1 MSERDVT
8 PGKFARKV
16 TPKALLVVVAVIV
29 VLALGFSSFFMV
41 DQKEEAVI
49 LRFGKFLRISS
60 PGLHFKMPF
69 GIDQNL
75 NVPTQRSLKA
85 EFGFRTERA
94 GVNTI
99 YSGEDY
105 SSESVM
111 LTGDLLI
118 VTVEW
123 IIQYQIVDPKA
134 FLFKVDDTEKTIR
147 DMSQSAISQLVGD
160 RQIDAVLTQDR
171 ATIEDQARV
180 LMNEYYNKYELGI
193 RVTTVKL
200 QDVVPPKGPVQAA
213 YEDVNKAI
221 QDRDRSINEGIESYN
236 QAIPKAEGTARK
248 LVQEAQG
255 YAQRRV
261 NQADGDVAR
270 FNAVLKEYRAS
281 PAVTRAR
288 LYYEMWEEVFANGAE
303 NTDLIDRNLQ
313 NFLPL
318 KNLGNTPTATP
329 GGTP

>member
-8 PGKFARKV
+8 PGNFARKV
-16 TPKALLVVVAVIV
+16 TPKAVLVVVAVVV
-29 VLALGFSSFFMV
+29 VLVFGFSSFFVV
-41 DQKEEAVI
+41 DQKDEAVI
-49 LRFGKFLRISS
+49 LRFGKYLRVSP

-94 GVNTI
+94 GVNTV
-99 YSGEDY
+99 YSSQDY
-105 SSESVM
+105 SSESIM

-118 VTVEW
+118 VDVEW
-123 IIQYQIVDPKA
+123 IIQYQIIDPRA
-134 FLFKVDDTEKTIR
+134 FLFNVEDPEKTIR
-147 DMSQSAISQLVGD
+147 DMSQSVISQLVGD
-160 RQIDAVLTQDR
+160 RQIDAVITQDR
-171 ATIEDQARV
+171 ATIEDQGRV
-180 LMNEYYNKYELGI
+180 LMNEFYDKYKLGI

-200 QDVVPPKGPVQAA
+200 QDVVPPAGPVQAA

-221 QDRDRSINEGIESYN
+221 QDRDRSINEGIEAYN

-248 LVQEAQG
+248 LVQEAEG

-261 NQADGDVAR
+261 NEAEGDVAR
-270 FNAVLKEYRAS
+270 FNAVYKEYRAN

-288 LYYEMWEEVFANGAE
+288 LYYEMWEEVFADSAE
-303 NTDLIDRNLQ
+303 STDLIDRNLQ

-318 KNLGNTPTATP
+318 KNMGSTQALPQV
-329 GGTP
+329 GTR

>member
-8 PGKFARKV
+8 PGNFARKV
-16 TPKALLVVVAVIV
+16 TPKAVLVVVAVVV
-29 VLALGFSSFFMV
+29 VLVFGFSSFFVV
-41 DQKEEAVI
+41 DQKDEAVI
-49 LRFGKFLRISS
+49 LRFGKFLRVSP

-94 GVNTI
+94 GVNTV
-99 YSGEDY
+99 Y
-105 SSESVM
+105 SSQDFSYESVM

-118 VTVEW
+118 VNVEW
-123 IIQYQIVDPKA
+123 IIQYQIIDPRA
-134 FLFKVDDTEKTIR
+134 YLFDVDDQDKTIR
-147 DMSQSAISQLVGD
+147 DISQSVISQLVGD

-180 LMNEYYNKYELGI
+180 LMNEFYDKYKLGI

-221 QDRDRSINEGIESYN
+221 QDRDRSINEGIEAYN

-248 LVQEAQG
+248 LVQEAEG

-270 FNAVLKEYRAS
+270 FNAVYKEYRAN

-288 LYYEMWEEVFANGAE
+288 LYYEMWEEVFADSAE
-303 NTDLIDRNLQ
+303 STDLIDRNLQ

-318 KNLGNTPTATP
+318 KNMGSTQALPQVGAP
-329 GGTP
+329 

>member
-1 MSERDVT
+1 MTERDVT

-16 TPKALLVVVAVIV
+16 TPKAVLVVIGVVVILV
-29 VLALGFSSFFMV
+29 FAFSSYFV
-41 DQKEEAVI
+41 VNQQEEAVV
-49 LRFGKFLRISS
+49 LRFGRYLKLQE

-94 GVNTI
+94 GVTSV
-99 YSGEDY
+99 YSSQDY
-105 SSESVM
+105 SRESVM

-118 VTVEW
+118 VNVEW
-123 IIQYQIVDPKA
+123 IIQYQITDPRA
-134 FLFKVDDTEKTIR
+134 FLFNVDDPENTIR
-147 DMSQSAISQLVGD
+147 DMSQSVISQLVGD
-160 RQIDAVLTQDR
+160 RQIDAVLTQER
-171 ATIEDQARV
+171 ASIEDQAKV
-180 LMNEYYNKYELGI
+180 LMNQYYDKYRLGI
-193 RVTTVKL
+193 KVTTVKL
-200 QDVVPPKGPVQAA
+200 QDVVPPAGPVQAA

-236 QAIPKAEGTARK
+236 QAIPKAQGTARK

-261 NQADGDVAR
+261 NQAEGDVAR
-270 FNAVLKEYRAS
+270 FNAVLKEYRAN
-281 PAVTRAR
+281 PTVTRTR
-288 LYYEMWEEVFANGAE
+288 LYYEMWEDVFADSAAS
-303 NTDLIDRNLQ
+303 TDLIDQNLQ

-318 KNLGNTPTATP
+318 KNLDSGTVSPQ
-329 GGTP
+329 GGAR

>member
-8 PGKFARKV
+8 PGNFARKV
-16 TPKALLVVVAVIV
+16 TPKAVLVVVAVVV
-29 VLALGFSSFFMV
+29 VLVFGFSSFFVV
-41 DQKEEAVI
+41 DQKDEAVI
-49 LRFGKFLRISS
+49 LRFGKFLRVSP

-94 GVNTI
+94 GVNTV
-99 YSGEDY
+99 YSGQDFSY
-105 SSESVM
+105 ESIM

-118 VTVEW
+118 VDVEW
-123 IIQYQIVDPKA
+123 IIQYQIIDPRA
-134 FLFKVDDTEKTIR
+134 FLFNVEDQDKTIR
-147 DMSQSAISQLVGD
+147 DISQSVISQLVGD

-171 ATIEDQARV
+171 ATIEDQGRG
-180 LMNEYYNKYELGI
+180 LMNEFFDKYKLGI

-200 QDVVPPKGPVQAA
+200 QDVVPPAGPVQAA

-236 QAIPKAEGTARK
+236 QAIPKAVGTARK
-248 LVQEAQG
+248 LVQEAEG

-261 NQADGDVAR
+261 NQAEGDVAR
-270 FNAVLKEYRAS
+270 FNAVYREYRAS

-288 LYYEMWEEVFANGAE
+288 LYYEMWEEVFADSAE
-303 NTDLIDRNLQ
+303 STDLIDRNLQ

-318 KNLGNTPTATP
+318 KNMGSTTALP
-329 GGTP
+329 QVGAR

>member
-8 PGKFARKV
+8 PGNFARKV
-16 TPKALLVVVAVIV
+16 TPKAVIVVVAVVV
-29 VLALGFSSFFMV
+29 VLVFGFSSFFVV

-49 LRFGKFLRISS
+49 LRFGKYLRVSP

-94 GVNTI
+94 GVNTV
-99 YSGEDY
+99 YSSQDY
-105 SSESVM
+105 SYESIM

-118 VTVEW
+118 VDVEW
-123 IIQYQIVDPKA
+123 IIQYQIIDPRA
-134 FLFKVDDTEKTIR
+134 FLFNVEDQESTIR
-147 DMSQSAISQLVGD
+147 DMSQSVISQLVGD

-171 ATIEDQARV
+171 ATIEDQGRT
-180 LMNEYYNKYELGI
+180 LMNEFYDKYKLGI

-200 QDVVPPKGPVQAA
+200 QDVVPPAGPVQAA

-221 QDRDRSINEGIESYN
+221 QDRDRSINEGIEAYN

-248 LVQEAQG
+248 LVQEAEG

-261 NQADGDVAR
+261 NQAEGDVAR
-270 FNAVLKEYRAS
+270 FSAVYKEYRAN

-288 LYYEMWEEVFANGAE
+288 LYYEMWEEVFADSAE
-303 NTDLIDRNLQ
+303 STDLIDRNLQ

-318 KNLGNTPTATP
+318 KQMGATP
-329 GGTP
+329 ALPQGGAR